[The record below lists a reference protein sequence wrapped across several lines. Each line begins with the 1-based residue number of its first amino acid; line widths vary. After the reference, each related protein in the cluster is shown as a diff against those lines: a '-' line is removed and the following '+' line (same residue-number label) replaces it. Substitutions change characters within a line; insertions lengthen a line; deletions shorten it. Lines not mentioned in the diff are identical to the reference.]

1 MTLRGSLSSDVGDI
15 GKAESQHREQG
26 NGNTMYEMPVVDAS
40 AGFDELE
47 EKRITKSL
55 LWKLDTRMLP
65 MLAILFLFS
74 FLDRTNIGNAKVRP
88 SIVGLMPQKSRAES
102 SQILGLQTDL
112 KLDGNQYANC
122 LAIFFAFYIASEVP
136 SNLVIKK
143 VSPRIWLGVLTTVW
157 GIIGMAMGFVKSY
170 TGLMVVRAFLGA
182 TEGGLLPGIVLYL
195 SMMYRRKEIG
205 IRLGLIYSS
214 ASLSGA

>member
-1 MTLRGSLSSDVGDI
+1 VETRHKDATDVGDLVPVLLP
-15 GKAESQHREQG
+15 GPYEHWQRQG
-26 NGNTMYEMPVVDAS
+26 ETLN
-40 AGFDELE
+40 
-47 EKRITKSL
+47 R
-55 LWKLDTRMLP
+55 
-65 MLAILFLFS
+65 
-74 FLDRTNIGNAKVRP
+74 RTYAQG
-88 SIVGLMPQKSRAES
+88 PQRSPAES

-157 GIIGMAMGFVKSY
+157 GIIGMSMGFVKSY

-182 TEGGLLPGIVLYL
+182 AEGGLLPGIVLYL